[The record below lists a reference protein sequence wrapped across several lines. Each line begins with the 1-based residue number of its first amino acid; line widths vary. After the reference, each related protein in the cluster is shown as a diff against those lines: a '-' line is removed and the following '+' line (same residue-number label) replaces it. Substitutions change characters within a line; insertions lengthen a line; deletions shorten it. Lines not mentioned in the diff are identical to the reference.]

1 MYFEMS
7 RIYRD
12 IIEEVGKKLEDSDID
27 PKTIMALKKKWFDH
41 LNDRITNYSTLEENN
56 VIEES
61 VSDSDEESIQG
72 RNTKNFMIC
81 LYDKVTKNKHKF
93 RTVLKQGFINIGPE
107 DYAFLSGNGDLD
119 W

>member
-12 IIEEVGKKLEDSDID
+12 IMEEVVKRLENSEID
-27 PKTIMALKKKWFDH
+27 PKTIHILKKKWYEQ
-41 LNDRITNYSTLEENN
+41 LNDRINNYSKLEENN

-61 VSDSDEESIQG
+61 ASDSDEENIQG

-93 RTVLKQGFINIGPE
+93 RTILKQGFINIGAE
-107 DYAFLSGNGDLD
+107 DYAFLSGTGDLD